1 MSEETNKYDDII
13 NLPRHVSPT
22 RIPMT
27 NYDRAA
33 QFAPFAAL
41 TGYGDEIDETARLTD
56 NEIYLDEDR
65 KAELDFRLREI
76 RENIAKQ
83 PEVTVTCFIPD
94 EYKRGG
100 AYVEISGMVK
110 KIDENESEVILAN
123 GERIPVNRIYDIK
136 LKSVDL

>member
-13 NLPRHVSPT
+13 NLPRHVSAT

>member
-1 MSEETNKYDDII
+1 MSEGTNKYDDII

-56 NEIYLDEDR
+56 NEIYLDDDR
-65 KAELDFRLREI
+65 KAELDGRLREI
-76 RENIAKQ
+76 RENIGKQ
-83 PEVTVTCFIPD
+83 PEVTVICFIPD
-94 EYKRGG
+94 EYKQGG
-100 AYVEISGMVK
+100 AYVDISGCVK
-110 KIDENESEVILAN
+110 KIDETESAVIFTN

-136 LKSVDL
+136 IIKIR